1 MKALRLSIC
10 LLIAFSGARS
20 FASEPAAGADPLS
33 ADPLAGVT
41 GLLAQE
47 HQHSRPST
55 LPTPAMTLAELET
68 SALANNPEIRVAVR
82 RVAIAETRVRTAGS
96 LSDPEFM
103 YRGWGTPLAKPW
115 DLNQTQHMFM
125 FNQSLPGPGKRALR
139 TQLAAE
145 GVEQV
150 KAELEA
156 KRRDVT
162 AQVRKTFYDLL
173 RNQDELLL
181 HDEQAALARQSSESA
196 RIKYVVGR
204 VPQQDVLKAQ
214 IALTK
219 LVEHLVMLE
228 QDGGLARA
236 RLNTLLGRD
245 PGSALE
251 VQGEYSPPQ
260 KLPALLDLEK
270 NALENRPELA
280 MSSSGVRQG
289 EARAKLAEKA
299 YTPDYN
305 LSAGYMLM
313 PDGARYRNTY
323 MAELSVT
330 LPWLNRGRHD
340 AEIAEANADL
350 SAERAEYDNQ
360 RALVFEEIQEA
371 LIRAQSA
378 KRLVDLY
385 SQTLRPQAQATL
397 KSTVAAYQAD
407 RTDFLN
413 LLDSQNTTLEVELD
427 YYRAAT
433 ELESRIADL
442 ERAVGAPLTRDGH
455 ESDTPVPQTSLPQI
469 TPEVRQ

>member
-1 MKALRLSIC
+1 VP
-10 LLIAFSGARS
+10 G
-20 FASEPAAGADPLS
+20 FASGPGADDDPLS
-33 ADPLAGVT
+33 RVT

-47 HQHSRPST
+47 HQHSRRST
-55 LPTPAMTLAELET
+55 PPMSLAELEAA
-68 SALANNPEIRVAVR
+68 ALANNPEIRVTTR
-82 RVAIAETRVRTAGS
+82 RVAIAETRVHSAGS

-139 TQLAAE
+139 TQLASE
-145 GVEQV
+145 EVDRV
-150 KAELEA
+150 KAELSV
-156 KRRDVT
+156 KKRDVT
-162 AQVRKTFYDLL
+162 AQVRKAFYDLL
-173 RNQDELLL
+173 RNQEEVSL

-204 VPQQDVLKAQ
+204 VPQQDMLKAQ

-236 RLNTLLGRD
+236 RLNTLMGRD
-245 PGSALE
+245 PGSPLE
-251 VQGEYSPPQ
+251 AQGEYSPPQ
-260 KLPALLDLEK
+260 KLPGLLDLEK
-270 NALENRPELA
+270 GALENRAELA
-280 MSSSGVRQG
+280 AASSGVQQG
-289 EARAKLAEKA
+289 EARTKLAEKA

-313 PDGARYRNTY
+313 PDGARYRNTF
-323 MAELSVT
+323 MAELAVT

-340 AEIAEANADL
+340 AEIAEAQANL
-350 SAERAEYDNQ
+350 SADRAEYDNR
-360 RALVFEEIQEA
+360 RALVFEEIQKA

-385 SQTLRPQAQATL
+385 NQTLRPQAQASL

-427 YYRAAT
+427 YYRAAS
-433 ELESRIADL
+433 ELESQIADL
-442 ERAVGAPLTRDGH
+442 ERAVGIPLTRDAH
-455 ESDTPVPQTSLPQI
+455 ESNTSGPQAALPQI
-469 TPEVRQ
+469 TPEVR

>member
-1 MKALRLSIC
+1 MKALRVCTC
-10 LLIAFSGARS
+10 LLIACSGVPG
-20 FASEPAAGADPLS
+20 FASGPGADADPLS
-33 ADPLAGVT
+33 GVT

-55 LPTPAMTLAELET
+55 PPLSLAELET
-68 SALANNPEIRVAVR
+68 AALANNSEIRVAMR
-82 RVAIAETRVRTAGS
+82 RVAIAETRVRSAGS

-115 DLNQTQHMFM
+115 DLNQTLFM

-139 TQLAAE
+139 TQLASE

-156 KRRDVT
+156 KKRDVT

-196 RIKYVVGR
+196 RIKYIVGR

-245 PGSALE
+245 PGSPLE
-251 VQGEYSPPQ
+251 VQGQYSPPQ
-260 KLPALLDLEK
+260 KIPALLDLEK
-270 NALENRPELA
+270 DALENRPELA

-289 EARAKLAEKA
+289 EARTKLAEKA

-323 MAELSVT
+323 MAELAVT

-340 AEIAEANADL
+340 AEIAEAQADL
-350 SAERAEYDNQ
+350 SADRAEYDNQ
-360 RALVFEEIQEA
+360 RSLVFEEIQ
-371 LIRAQSA
+371 
-378 KRLVDLY
+378 
-385 SQTLRPQAQATL
+385 
-397 KSTVAAYQAD
+397 
-407 RTDFLN
+407 
-413 LLDSQNTTLEVELD
+413 
-427 YYRAAT
+427 
-433 ELESRIADL
+433 
-442 ERAVGAPLTRDGH
+442 
-455 ESDTPVPQTSLPQI
+455 
-469 TPEVRQ
+469 

>member
-1 MKALRLSIC
+1 MKALRVGVR
-10 LLIAFSGARS
+10 LLIIFSGVLG
-20 FASEPAAGADPLS
+20 FAGEPAADVDPWS
-33 ADPLAGVT
+33 GVT

-55 LPTPAMTLAELET
+55 PPLSLTELEAA
-68 SALANNPEIRVAVR
+68 ALANNPEIRVAMR
-82 RVAIAETRVRTAGS
+82 RVAIAETRVRSAGS

-139 TQLAAE
+139 TQVAAE

-156 KRRDVT
+156 KKRDVT
-162 AQVRKTFYDLL
+162 AEVRKTFYDLL

-245 PGSALE
+245 PGSPLE
-251 VQGEYSPPQ
+251 VQ
-260 KLPALLDLEK
+260 
-270 NALENRPELA
+270 ENRPELA

-289 EARAKLAEKA
+289 EARTKLAEKA

-323 MAELSVT
+323 MAELAVT

-340 AEIAEANADL
+340 AEIAEAQADL
-350 SAERAEYDNQ
+350 SADRAEYDNQ
-360 RALVFEEIQEA
+360 RSLVFEEIQEA

-397 KSTVAAYQAD
+397 KSTVAAYEAD

-427 YYRAAT
+427 YYRAAS

-442 ERAVGAPLTRDGH
+442 ERAVGTPLTRDGP
-455 ESDTPVPQTSLPQI
+455 ESKTTVPQASLLQI
-469 TPEVRQ
+469 TPEVR

>member
-1 MKALRLSIC
+1 
-10 LLIAFSGARS
+10 
-20 FASEPAAGADPLS
+20 
-33 ADPLAGVT
+33 
-41 GLLAQE
+41 
-47 HQHSRPST
+47 
-55 LPTPAMTLAELET
+55 
-68 SALANNPEIRVAVR
+68 
-82 RVAIAETRVRTAGS
+82 
-96 LSDPEFM
+96 M

-125 FNQSLPGPGKRALR
+125 FNQSLPGHGKRALR
-139 TQLAAE
+139 TQVASE
-145 GVEQV
+145 EVEQV

-156 KRRDVT
+156 RKRAVK
-162 AQVRKTFYDLL
+162 AEVRKTFYDLL

-245 PGSALE
+245 PASPLE
-251 VQGEYSPPQ
+251 VQGDYSPPQ
-260 KLPALLDLEK
+260 KLPALLDLERS
-270 NALENRPELA
+270 ALENRPELA
-280 MSSSGVRQG
+280 MASSGVRQG
-289 EARAKLAEKA
+289 EARTKLAEKS

-323 MAELSVT
+323 MAEVAVT

-340 AEIAEANADL
+340 AEIAEAQADVA
-350 SAERAEYDNQ
+350 AERAEYDNQ
-360 RALVFEEIQEA
+360 RALVFEEIQDA

-378 KRLVDLY
+378 RRLVDLY
-385 SQTLRPQAQATL
+385 NQTLRPQAQASL
-397 KSTVAAYQAD
+397 KSTVAAYEAD

-427 YYRAAT
+427 YYRAAS

-455 ESDTPVPQTSLPQI
+455 ESNTTVPQASLLQI
-469 TPEVRQ
+469 TPEVR

>member
-1 MKALRLSIC
+1 
-10 LLIAFSGARS
+10 
-20 FASEPAAGADPLS
+20 
-33 ADPLAGVT
+33 
-41 GLLAQE
+41 
-47 HQHSRPST
+47 
-55 LPTPAMTLAELET
+55 
-68 SALANNPEIRVAVR
+68 
-82 RVAIAETRVRTAGS
+82 
-96 LSDPEFM
+96 
-103 YRGWGTPLAKPW
+103 
-115 DLNQTQHMFM
+115 
-125 FNQSLPGPGKRALR
+125 
-139 TQLAAE
+139 
-145 GVEQV
+145 
-150 KAELEA
+150 
-156 KRRDVT
+156 
-162 AQVRKTFYDLL
+162 
-173 RNQDELLL
+173 
-181 HDEQAALARQSSESA
+181 
-196 RIKYVVGR
+196 
-204 VPQQDVLKAQ
+204 
-214 IALTK
+214 
-219 LVEHLVMLE
+219 MLE

-260 KLPALLDLEK
+260 KLPALLDLER

-397 KSTVAAYQAD
+397 KSTIAAYQAD

-455 ESDTPVPQTSLPQI
+455 ESDTPVPQASLPQI

>member
-1 MKALRLSIC
+1 MKVLRLCVC
-10 LLIAFSGARS
+10 LLIAFSGALG
-20 FASEPAAGADPLS
+20 FANEPVADADPLS
-33 ADPLAGVT
+33 GVT

-55 LPTPAMTLAELET
+55 PPMSLAELET
-68 SALANNPEIRVAVR
+68 TALANNPEIRVAMR
-82 RVAIAETRVRTAGS
+82 RVAIAETRVRSAGS

-145 GVEQV
+145 EVEQV

-156 KRRDVT
+156 KKRDVT

-245 PGSALE
+245 PGSPLE
-251 VQGEYSPPQ
+251 VQGQYSPPQ

-289 EARAKLAEKA
+289 EARTKLAEKA

-323 MAELSVT
+323 MAELAVT

-340 AEIAEANADL
+340 AEIAEAQADL
-350 SAERAEYDNQ
+350 SAEKAEYDNQ

-413 LLDSQNTTLEVELD
+413 LLDSQNTTLDVELD
-427 YYRAAT
+427 YYRAAS

-442 ERAVGAPLTRDGH
+442 ERAVGAPLIRDGH
-455 ESDTPVPQTSLPQI
+455 ESDTPVPQASLPQI

>member
-1 MKALRLSIC
+1 
-10 LLIAFSGARS
+10 
-20 FASEPAAGADPLS
+20 
-33 ADPLAGVT
+33 
-41 GLLAQE
+41 
-47 HQHSRPST
+47 
-55 LPTPAMTLAELET
+55 
-68 SALANNPEIRVAVR
+68 
-82 RVAIAETRVRTAGS
+82 
-96 LSDPEFM
+96 M

-139 TQLAAE
+139 TQVAAE

-150 KAELEA
+150 KAELDA
-156 KRRDVT
+156 KKRDVT
-162 AQVRKTFYDLL
+162 AEVRKTFYDLL

-228 QDGGLARA
+228 QDGGLARS

-245 PGSALE
+245 PGSPLE
-251 VQGEYSPPQ
+251 VQGQYSPPQ

-270 NALENRPELA
+270 DALENRPELA

-289 EARAKLAEKA
+289 EARTKLAEKA

-323 MAELSVT
+323 MAEVAVT

-340 AEIAEANADL
+340 AEIAEAQADL
-350 SAERAEYDNQ
+350 SADRAEYENQ

-371 LIRAQSA
+371 LIRAGSA

-427 YYRAAT
+427 YYRAAS

-442 ERAVGAPLTRDGH
+442 ERAVGAPLTREGQ
-455 ESDTPVPQTSLPQI
+455 ESNSTVPQASLLQI
-469 TPEVRQ
+469 TPEVR

>member
-1 MKALRLSIC
+1 MKALRAGVC
-10 LLIAFSGARS
+10 LLIAFSGVPG
-20 FASEPAAGADPLS
+20 FASEPGADVDPLS
-33 ADPLAGVT
+33 GVT

-47 HQHSRPST
+47 HQHSRTST
-55 LPTPAMTLAELET
+55 PPLSLTELEAA
-68 SALANNPEIRVAVR
+68 ALANNPEVRVAMR
-82 RVAIAETRVRTAGS
+82 RVAIAETRVRSAGS
-96 LSDPEFM
+96 LGDPEFM

-125 FNQSLPGPGKRALR
+125 FNQSLPGPGKRTLR
-139 TQLAAE
+139 TQLASE

-156 KRRDVT
+156 KKRDVT

-173 RNQDELLL
+173 RNQAELLL

-228 QDGGLARA
+228 QDGDLARA

-245 PGSALE
+245 PGSPLE
-251 VQGEYSPPQ
+251 IQGQYSPPQ

-270 NALENRPELA
+270 SALENRPELA
-280 MSSSGVRQG
+280 MASSDVRQG
-289 EARAKLAEKA
+289 ETRIKLAQKS

-305 LSAGYMLM
+305 LSGGYMLM

-340 AEIAEANADL
+340 AEIAEAQAEV
-350 SAERAEYDNQ
+350 SAERAEFDNQ
-360 RALVFEEIQEA
+360 RALVFEEIQDA

-385 SQTLRPQAQATL
+385 GHTLRPQAQATL
-397 KSTVAAYQAD
+397 KSTVAAYEAD

-413 LLDSQNTTLEVELD
+413 LLDSQNATLEVELD
-427 YYRAAT
+427 YYRAAS

-442 ERAVGAPLTRDGH
+442 ERAAGASLTRDGF
-455 ESDTPVPQTSLPQI
+455 ESNTLVPQASLPQI